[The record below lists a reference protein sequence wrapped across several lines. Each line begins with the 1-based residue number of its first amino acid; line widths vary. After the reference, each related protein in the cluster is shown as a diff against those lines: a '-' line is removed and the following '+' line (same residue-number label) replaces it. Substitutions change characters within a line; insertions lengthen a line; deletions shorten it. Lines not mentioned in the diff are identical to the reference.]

1 MRPRT
6 RVRFARLAFP
16 IRLPS
21 KHGVAG
27 FDLSAYLGRIG
38 WQGPLDATLPTLTG
52 LMRAHMRAI
61 PFENLDVL
69 LGRGVRLDLDSVFA
83 KLVTARRGGYCFE
96 HSSLFAAALEH
107 AGFAPAA
114 HSARVVMVAARS
126 AAPRTHMFLSVP
138 LAEGRFVVDPG
149 FGLLAPR
156 LPVRLE
162 EGSKASLDRE
172 SHWMARHGG
181 FWVMRAQT
189 PEKAVDA
196 WVSTLEADNAV
207 DFEMANHYTST
218 HPASGF
224 VNRLMLR
231 ALTSDGSVAVMNRE
245 VTFRDSG
252 VARAN
257 QLADRASLRRLLVD
271 HFGFDLPEVERI
283 RVPTIPEWD

>member
-1 MRPRT
+1 MT
-6 RVRFARLAFP
+6 DSV
-16 IRLPS
+16 
-21 KHGVAG
+21 
-27 FDLSAYLGRIG
+27 DLDAYFERIG
-38 WQGPLDATLPTLTG
+38 WRGEADAGYDTLAG
-52 LMRAHMRAI
+52 LLRAHMSAI

-69 LGRGVRLDLDSVFA
+69 LGRPVRLDLEGLQA
-83 KLVTARRGGYCFE
+83 KLVAARRGGYCFE
-96 HSSLFAAALEH
+96 HVTLFAAVLERI
-107 AGFAPAA
+107 GFAPVR
-114 HSARVVMVAARS
+114 HSARVVLVNPPT